1 MLHMLAC
8 LFFFESKTLDEICIS
23 LSPIRMLDVIIL
35 YEMSIYRDKWEKY
48 WFWKWHI
55 YSYDTCKECI
65 IFPCKEDGVT
75 NYICMTIKLKH

>member
-75 NYICMTIKLKH
+75 NDICMTIKLKH